1 MRVVIDATPLALPPT
16 GIGTYLR
23 DTISACGRTPRGHE
37 IVALSMGGRSETA
50 GLAEHLD
57 SPSGVV
63 RLHRRVR
70 GSFVLRRL
78 VNAAPVPLLEPIAG
92 RAGAFVGSEWLYPR
106 QRSGVRGA
114 IVYDLVPLRF
124 PEWTTPETAALHGRK
139 LADVRRCDV
148 VVCISEATAADVRE
162 HLGIEAAR
170 VRVARP
176 GVGDRFR
183 DAAPVPPA
191 ALAGRPYVASLCT
204 HEPRKNLVTLVE
216 AFARLREHHP
226 ELALVLVGSA
236 GWDGGAA
243 AGAVARLGLAD
254 HVLITGYLDDATV
267 PGVLAGARA
276 FCWPA
281 LFEGFGIP
289 VVEAQAAGVPVAC
302 SDDRSLDEAAGDAAL
317 RFGARDP
324 EALAAVLTQL
334 VEDEALRTD
343 LRARGRAHAATLTW
357 DATAAGLLAALEDAA

>member
-1 MRVVIDATPLALPPT
+1 VRIVIDATPLALPPT

-23 DTISACGRTPRGHE
+23 ETIAACGRTPRGHE

-57 SPSGVV
+57 SPPGVV
-63 RLHRRVR
+63 RRHRCVR

-92 RAGAFVGSEWLYPR
+92 RADAFVGSEWLHPR

-139 LADVRRCDV
+139 LA
-148 VVCISEATAADVRE
+148 
-162 HLGIEAAR
+162 
-170 VRVARP
+170 VARP

-183 DAAPVPPA
+183 DAVPVPPA
-191 ALAGRPYVASLCT
+191 ALGGRPYIASLCT

-216 AFARLREHHP
+216 GFARLREQQP

-236 GWDGGAA
+236 GWDGGSA
-243 AGAVARLGLAD
+243 AGAVERLGLAAD
-254 HVLITGYLDDATV
+254 VFITGYLDDAVV

-302 SDDRSLDEAAGDAAL
+302 SDDPSLDEAAGDAAL
-317 RFGARDP
+317 RFAPRDP
-324 EALAAVLTQL
+324 EQLAAALARLVDDEQL
-334 VEDEALRTD
+334 RAD
-343 LRARGRAHAATLTW
+343 LRARGREHAATLTW
-357 DATAAGLLAALEDAA
+357 DATALGLLTALEAAA

>member
-1 MRVVIDATPLALPPT
+1 VRIVIDATPLALPPT

-23 DTISACGRTPRGHE
+23 ETISACGRTPRGHE

-50 GLAEHLD
+50 GLANNLD
-57 SPSGVV
+57 SPPGVV
-63 RLHRRVR
+63 RVHRRVR

-78 VNAAPVPLLEPIAG
+78 VNAAPIPLLEPIAG
-92 RAGAFVGSEWLYPR
+92 RADAFVGSEWLHPR
-106 QRSGVRGA
+106 QRAGVRGA

-139 LADVRRCDV
+139 LADVRRSDV

-162 HLGIEAAR
+162 HLGIEASR
-170 VRVARP
+170 VTVARP

-183 DAAPVPPA
+183 DAVPAPPA

-216 AFARLREHHP
+216 GFARLREQHP
-226 ELALVLVGSA
+226 DLALVLVGSA

-243 AGAVARLGLAD
+243 AGAVARLGLAAD
-254 HVLITGYLDDATV
+254 VFITGYLDDAVV

-302 SDDRSLDEAAGDAAL
+302 SDDPSLDEAAGDAAL
-317 RFGARDP
+317 RFAPRDP
-324 EALAAVLTQL
+324 DELVAALARLI
-334 VEDEALRTD
+334 EDEALRAD
-343 LRARGRAHAATLTW
+343 LQARGRAHAATLTW
-357 DATAAGLLAALEDAA
+357 DATATGLLTSLEAAA

>member
-1 MRVVIDATPLALPPT
+1 MRVVVDVTPLALPPT

-23 DTISACGRTPRGHE
+23 ETIAACGRAPRGHE
-37 IVALSMGGRSETA
+37 IVALSMGGRTETA

-57 SPSGVV
+57 SPPGVV
-63 RLHRRVR
+63 RCHRLVR
-70 GSFVLRRL
+70 GAFVLRRL
-78 VNAAPVPLLEPIAG
+78 VNASPIPLLEPLAG
-92 RAGAFVGSEWLYPR
+92 RADAFVGSEWLHPR

-124 PEWTTPETAALHGRK
+124 PEWTTPETRALHDRK

-148 VVCISEATAADVRE
+148 VVCISEATAGDVRD
-162 HLGIEAAR
+162 HLGIDAGR

-183 DAAPVPPA
+183 HATPVPPP
-191 ALAGRPYVASLCT
+191 ALGGRPYIASLCT

-216 AFARLREHHP
+216 AFGRLRAQHP

-243 AGAVARLGLAD
+243 ADAVDRLGLAGD
-254 HVLITGYLDDATV
+254 VVITGYLPDDAV

-302 SDDRSLDEAAGDAAL
+302 SDDPTLDEAAGDAAL
-317 RFGARDP
+317 RFPARDA
-324 EALAAVLTQL
+324 EALAAALARL
-334 VEDEALRTD
+334 VEDEPLRAD
-343 LRARGRAHAATLTW
+343 LQARGRAHAAGLTW
-357 DATAAGLLAALEDAA
+357 EETATGLLTALEDAA

>member
-1 MRVVIDATPLALPPT
+1 MRVVVDVTPLALPPT

-23 DTISACGRTPRGHE
+23 ETIAACGRAPRGHE

-50 GLAEHLD
+50 GIAEHLG
-57 SPSGVV
+57 SPPGVV
-63 RLHRRVR
+63 LRHRRVR
-70 GSFVLRRL
+70 GSFVLRRV
-78 VNAAPVPLLEPIAG
+78 VNAVPIPLLEPIAG
-92 RAGAFVGSEWLYPR
+92 RADAFVGSEWLHPR

-139 LADVRRCDV
+139 LTDVRRCDV
-148 VVCISEATAADVRE
+148 VVCISDATAADVRE
-162 HLGIEAAR
+162 HLGIDAGR

-183 DAAPVPPA
+183 DAVPAPPA
-191 ALAGRPYVASLCT
+191 ALDGRPYVASLCT

-216 AFARLREHHP
+216 AFAQLRVRHP

-243 AGAVARLGLAD
+243 AGAVERLGLAGD
-254 HVLITGYLDDATV
+254 VLITGYLGDAEV

-302 SDDRSLDEAAGDAAL
+302 SDDPSLDEAAGDAAL

-324 EALAAVLTQL
+324 EALAAALARL
-334 VEDEALRTD
+334 VEDDALRAD
-343 LRARGRAHAATLTW
+343 LQARGRAHAATLTW
-357 DATAAGLLAALEDAA
+357 DATAAGLLTALEDAA

>member
-1 MRVVIDATPLALPPT
+1 MR
-16 GIGTYLR
+16 R
-23 DTISACGRTPRGHE
+23 
-37 IVALSMGGRSETA
+37 
-50 GLAEHLD
+50 
-57 SPSGVV
+57 
-63 RLHRRVR
+63 HRRVR
-70 GSFVLRRL
+70 GSFVLRRF
-78 VNAAPVPLLEPIAG
+78 VNTVPIPLLEPIAG
-92 RAGAFVGSEWLYPR
+92 RADAFVGSEWLHPR

-124 PEWTTPETAALHGRK
+124 PEWSTPETRALHGRK

-148 VVCISEATAADVRE
+148 VVCISEATAGDVRDL
-162 HLGIEAAR
+162 LGIDAAR
-170 VRVARP
+170 VSVARP

-183 DAAPVPPA
+183 DAAPLPPA

-216 AFARLREHHP
+216 AFGRLREAHP

-243 AGAVARLGLAD
+243 AGARRAARAGRRRAD
-254 HVLITGYLDDATV
+254 HRLPGDAEV

-302 SDDRSLDEAAGDAAL
+302 SDDPSLDEAAGDAAL
-317 RFGARDP
+317 RFGAARSRGAGGGAGP
-324 EALAAVLTQL
+324 A
-334 VEDEALRTD
+334 VEDEALRAE
-343 LRARGRAHAATLTW
+343 LRARGRRTPRR
-357 DATAAGLLAALEDAA
+357 

>member
-1 MRVVIDATPLALPPT
+1 MRIVIDATPLALPPT

-37 IVALSMGGRSETA
+37 IVALSMGGRTETA
-50 GLAEHLD
+50 GLAQHLD
-57 SPSGVV
+57 SPPGVV
-63 RLHRRVR
+63 RRHRRVR
-70 GSFVLRRL
+70 GSFVLRRF
-78 VNAAPVPLLEPIAG
+78 VNTVPIPLLEPIAG
-92 RAGAFVGSEWLYPR
+92 RADAFIGSEWLHPR

-124 PEWTTPETAALHGRK
+124 PEWSTPETRALHGRK

-148 VVCISEATAADVRE
+148 VVCISEATAGDVRGL
-162 HLGIEAAR
+162 LGIDAAR
-170 VRVARP
+170 VAVARP

-183 DAAPVPPA
+183 DAAPQPPA
-191 ALAGRPYVASLCT
+191 AQAGRPYVACLCT

-216 AFARLREHHP
+216 AFGRLREAHP

-243 AGAVARLGLAD
+243 AGAVERLGLAD
-254 HVLITGYLDDATV
+254 HVLITGYLGDAEV

-302 SDDRSLDEAAGDAAL
+302 SDDPSLDEAAGDGAL

-324 EALAAVLTQL
+324 EALAAALTRL
-334 VEDEALRTD
+334 IEDETLRSE
-343 LRARGRAHAATLTW
+343 LRARGREHAATLTW
-357 DATAAGLLAALEDAA
+357 DATAAALLTALEGAA

>member
-23 DTISACGRTPRGHE
+23 DTIAACGRTPRGHE

-57 SPSGVV
+57 SPPGVV
-63 RLHRRVR
+63 RRHRRVR

-78 VNAAPVPLLEPIAG
+78 VNASPVPLLEPIAG

-139 LADVRRCDV
+139 LADVKRCDV
-148 VVCISEATAADVRE
+148 VVCISEATAGDVRTY
-162 HLGIEAAR
+162 LGIDAAR

-216 AFARLREHHP
+216 AFALLRAQHP

-243 AGAVARLGLAD
+243 ADAVRAPRPGRRRADHRLPRRRRGAGRAGRRARLL
-254 HVLITGYLDDATV
+254 
-267 PGVLAGARA
+267 LAGAVRGLRHPRRRGPGRRCAGGVLRRSRRWTRPRA
-276 FCWPA
+276 TPRCASVPATPRRWPPPSPA
-281 LFEGFGIP
+281 WWRTRRCAP
-289 VVEAQAAGVPVAC
+289 TCSPAAAPTPRRSPGTRPPPAC
-302 SDDRSLDEAAGDAAL
+302 
-317 RFGARDP
+317 
-324 EALAAVLTQL
+324 
-334 VEDEALRTD
+334 
-343 LRARGRAHAATLTW
+343 
-357 DATAAGLLAALEDAA
+357 

>member
-1 MRVVIDATPLALPPT
+1 MRVVVDVTPLALPPT

-23 DTISACGRTPRGHE
+23 ETITACGRAPRGHE
-37 IVALSMGGRSETA
+37 IVALSMGGRTETA
-50 GLAEHLD
+50 RLAEHLG
-57 SPSGVV
+57 SPPGVV
-63 RLHRRVR
+63 RRHRRVR
-70 GSFVLRRL
+70 GAFVLRRL
-78 VNAAPVPLLEPIAG
+78 VNASPIPLLEPLAG
-92 RAGAFVGSEWLYPR
+92 RADAFVGSEWLHPR

-124 PEWTTPETAALHGRK
+124 PEWTTPETRALHDRK

-148 VVCISEATAADVRE
+148 VVCISEATAGDVRE
-162 HLGIEAAR
+162 HLGIDPGR
-170 VRVARP
+170 IRVARP
-176 GVGDRFR
+176 GVSDRFR
-183 DAAPVPPA
+183 DATPAPPPA
-191 ALAGRPYVASLCT
+191 LGGRPYIASLCT

-216 AFARLREHHP
+216 AFGQLRTRHP

-243 AGAVARLGLAD
+243 AGAVDRLGLAGE
-254 HVLITGYLDDATV
+254 VLITGYLADAAV

-302 SDDRSLDEAAGDAAL
+302 SDDPTLDEAAGDAAL
-317 RFGARDP
+317 RFAARDP
-324 EALAAVLTQL
+324 EALAVALTRL
-334 VEDEALRTD
+334 VEDEPLRAE
-343 LRARGRAHAATLTW
+343 LQARGRVHAAGLTW
-357 DATAAGLLAALEDAA
+357 QSTAAGLLTALEDAA